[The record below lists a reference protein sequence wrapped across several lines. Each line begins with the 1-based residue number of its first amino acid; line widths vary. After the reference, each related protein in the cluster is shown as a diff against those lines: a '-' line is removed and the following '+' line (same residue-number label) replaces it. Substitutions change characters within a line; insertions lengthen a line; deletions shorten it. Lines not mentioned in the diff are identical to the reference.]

1 MRPVAVLLLVV
12 ASASGCG
19 ESSSGSSLKVAA
31 TTTQVADIVRSVG
44 GARIQLK
51 RILKPNSDPHEYE
64 PRPSDARPV
73 DEAKLIFR
81 SGGDVDGW
89 LDALLSD
96 AGSKARAVDL
106 GASVH
111 HAGRDPHW
119 WQDPLNGALA
129 AGAVRNALV
138 QADPAGRA
146 AYTRNAARYVAR
158 LRSLDRSIGACIGR
172 LAPGERK
179 LVTSHDSLGYYAR
192 RYGLQVIGALIPS
205 LSSQAQPSA
214 RDTERL
220 VEQIERERV
229 KAIFTESS
237 LNPKLERAVAREA
250 GVRLGGALWADSLG
264 PQGSS
269 GATYDGSLEA
279 NTAAVVA
286 GLSGGRES
294 CRPRG

>member
-1 MRPVAVLLLVV
+1 MRPVAALVLV
-12 ASASGCG
+12 AVLAAGCG
-19 ESSSGSSLKVAA
+19 ESSSGDSLKVAA

-44 GARIQLK
+44 GARVQLTP
-51 RILKPNSDPHEYE
+51 ILKPNSDPHEYE
-64 PRPSDARPV
+64 PRPSDARAV
-73 DEAKLIFR
+73 DEAKLIVR

-96 AGSKARAVDL
+96 AGSKARTVDL
-106 GASVH
+106 GRSVRR
-111 HAGRDPHW
+111 AGRDPHW

-129 AGAVRNALV
+129 AAPVRDALID
-138 QADPAGRA
+138 ADPAGRA
-146 AYTRNAARYVAR
+146 AYTRNAARYVTR
-158 LRSLDRSIGACIGR
+158 LRVLDRSIRACIDR

-192 RYGLQVIGALIPS
+192 RYGLQVVGALIPS

-220 VEQIERERV
+220 VRQVKRERV
-229 KAIFTESS
+229 KAIFPESS

-250 GVRLGGALWADSLG
+250 GVRVGGALWADSLG
-264 PQGSS
+264 PKGSS
-269 GATYDGSLEA
+269 GATYIGSLEA
-279 NTAAVVA
+279 NTTALVA

-294 CRPRG
+294 CSPRG